1 MLMSSVMISVV
12 HSVWVVILI
21 YVNELCYDL
30 CSSHCGGSYMLM
42 SSVMI
47 SVVTLCGGYML
58 MSSVMISVVHSVW
71 AGHMLMSSVM
81 ISVVTLC
88 GRVIYVNDL
97 CYD

>member
-30 CSSHCGGSYMLM
+30 CSSTVWAGS
-42 SSVMI
+42 
-47 SVVTLCGGYML
+47 YML

-71 AGHMLMSSVM
+71 G
-81 ISVVTLC
+81 
-88 GRVIYVNDL
+88 VI
-97 CYD
+97 C